1 MPRIPQP
8 PSLESKSKFGDK
20 DPTTVACRQ
29 KMTTCDIT
37 KMMAQMMGIRLLIQE
52 TPFFGPTNPEKM
64 VNRIF
69 NPNIPSNDP
78 SDSEYSRK

>member
-1 MPRIPQP
+1 LNPNPT
-8 PSLESKSKFGDK
+8 KFGDK
-20 DPTTVACRQ
+20 DPTTVACKQ
-29 KMTTCDIT
+29 KMTTCEIT
-37 KMMAQMMGIRLLIQE
+37 KMMAQMMDSRLLIQE
-52 TPFFGPTNPEKM
+52 TPFSGPTNPEKM

>member
-1 MPRIPQP
+1 LNPNPT
-8 PSLESKSKFGDK
+8 KFGDK

-29 KMTTCDIT
+29 KLTTCEIT
-37 KMMAQMMGIRLLIQE
+37 KMMAQMMGIRLLFQE
-52 TPFFGPTNPEKM
+52 TPFSGQLTLKKWLIEY
-64 VNRIF
+64 F